1 MLDSDS
7 LAKEIESRQ
16 VGVAVVGLG
25 YVGLPLALAFCEA
38 GFKVTGIDT
47 DDAKTT
53 TLGAGRSYIQY
64 IPGERI
70 DAAVG
75 EGLLAATTDFERAR
89 ECRIILICVPTPLD
103 AHRQPDL
110 SYLEATARSLA
121 PHMAQRSLI
130 CLESTTYPGTTE
142 DLLIPL
148 LQAGS
153 GLTAGED
160 FLVCFSPER
169 EDPNN
174 PSFSIRNT
182 PKVVGGHTPEAAKV
196 AQTLYGMIVDRV
208 VAVSNPKTAEATK
221 LMENIFRS
229 VNIALVNEMKMI
241 FDAMGID
248 VWEVIEAAR
257 TKPFGFMPF
266 YPGPGLGGHCI
277 PIDPFYLAWKAK
289 EYEIPVRFIELAGE
303 INTNMPHYVARK
315 VMQALD
321 DRGKTT
327 RGASILIVGL
337 AYKKDVDDIRETP
350 SLKLMELL
358 ESRGARV
365 DYHDPHRAVIP
376 KTRRYPGFVDR
387 RSVPLARVGD
397 YDAVV
402 VATDHSC
409 IDFKRL
415 AADASL
421 VIDTRHA
428 CPDGRNV
435 VRA

>member
-1 MLDSDS
+1 MLDVDTFVREVQ
-7 LAKEIESRQ
+7 ARQ
-16 VGVAVVGLG
+16 TRVGVVGLG
-25 YVGLPLALAFCEA
+25 YVGLPLALTFCEA
-38 GFKVTGIDT
+38 GFRVTGIDT
-47 DDAKTT
+47 DEAKTAR
-53 TLGAGRSYIQY
+53 LNAGECYIQY
-64 IPGERI
+64 ISAERVE
-70 DAAVG
+70 AAVRK
-75 EGLLAATTDFERAR
+75 GLLTATADFASAGQ
-89 ECRIILICVPTPLD
+89 CGAILLCVPTPLD
-103 AHRQPDL
+103 THQQPDL
-110 SYLEATARSLA
+110 SYLRATARALA
-121 PHMAQRSLI
+121 PHLATPSLV

-142 DLLIPL
+142 ELLIPM
-148 LQAGS
+148 LQEGS

-182 PKVVGGHTPEAAKV
+182 PKVVGGHTPEATTV
-196 AQTLYGMIVDRV
+196 AQALYGAIAGRLVP
-208 VAVSNPKTAEATK
+208 VSDPRTAEATK

-303 INTNMPHYVARK
+303 INTYMPHYVARK

-321 DRGKTT
+321 DRGRTT
-327 RGASILIVGL
+327 NGATILIVGL

-358 ESRGARV
+358 QSRGARV
-365 DYHDPHRAVIP
+365 DYHDPYRTVIP
-376 KTRRYPGFVDR
+376 KTRRYPGLEGR
-387 RSVPLARVGD
+387 ESVPISRAGG

-402 VATDHSC
+402 VATDHTC
-409 IDFKRL
+409 IDFRRL
-415 AADASL
+415 TSDARL
-421 VIDTRHA
+421 IIDTRHA
-428 CPDGRNV
+428 CPDGPKV